1 MTKKNSVVSLKQK
14 ELVKIATSVRSV
26 QFSCS

>member
-1 MTKKNSVVSLKQK
+1 LKQK